1 MFVQDHI
8 MLSWNGPPTLRIK
21 KICVL
26 YYTLFVYKT
35 CGILC
40 MYYLQN
46 IVIQNGILSHFL
58 PPNKLA
64 LNKIRQ
70 KKIAKGDIN
79 QSEKHT
85 IEY

>member
-1 MFVQDHI
+1 MKLVQSYVCTGSYYAQ
-8 MLSWNGPPTLRIK
+8 LEWTPRPFRLK
-21 KICVL
+21 KYVL

-35 CGILC
+35 CGILF

-46 IVIQNGILSHFL
+46 IVVIQNGILSHFL

-70 KKIAKGDIN
+70 KNCKR
-79 QSEKHT
+79 
-85 IEY
+85 